1 MADRIETL
9 FDGAVTI
16 PSERILSP
24 PIATAGFRAIV
35 LFGTATSGDFS
46 TLSFFTFEPTLE
58 HQSGV
63 PTVPNFLC
71 GPVNVTG
78 PLLTYRPHPD
88 PTIVFPTVAPPL
100 PVLGPFFR
108 CSASCLTEGNCGQL
122 TLRALLME

>member
-9 FDGAVTI
+9 FDGTVTI
-16 PSERILSP
+16 PSERTLSP
-24 PIATAGFRAIV
+24 PIATAGFRAIM
-35 LFGTATSGDFS
+35 LFGTATSGGFS
-46 TLSFFTFEPTLE
+46 ILSFFTLEPTLE
-58 HQSGV
+58 QEGGV

-71 GPVNVTG
+71 GLVTVSG
-78 PLLTYRPHPD
+78 PLLTYHPHPD

-100 PVLGPFFR
+100 PVLGPFFQ